1 MTLGMRATSCRGR
14 KIGNMSEKSKS
25 DAERAILMV
34 AADLLIKS
42 VSSNP
47 EDYPKKFS
55 KKHLRKLEKHY
66 EWQQD
71 MSVKLSSA
79 LKILKENN

>member
-1 MTLGMRATSCRGR
+1 MKSRG
-14 KIGNMSEKSKS
+14 

-47 EDYPKKFS
+47 DDYPKKFS
-55 KKHLRKLEKHY
+55 KKHLRELEKHY
-66 EWQQD
+66 KWQQD
-71 MSVKLSSA
+71 MSVKLSEA
-79 LKILKENN
+79 LKILKKD